1 MSEETIAFKCGACKQ
16 IPDKPLLENKDF
28 EIVAIEDAMDWADFK
43 HHTPD
48 LNNEIWERALIPP
61 VKGDSKKIQ
70 VYFPFHMTV
79 GETFWTLFR
88 PAYSHFNGWE
98 EQPDEINFSAFIKC
112 RFEDIISKNEKR
124 TWITVRVEEVLLLKN
139 VCNEMPP
146 RDGTGYLDSF
156 HMFGEAQLLQYKDWI
171 LLDANAQSN
180 LGIWALI
187 KRVKDDNH
195 LVAYGEWE
203 FHSNLV
209 YCGNLIIPEDEL
221 NQFMHV
227 RE

>member
-1 MSEETIAFKCGACKQ
+1 MNEETIAFKCGACQ
-16 IPDKPLLENKDF
+16 QVPDKPLLENKDF
-28 EIVAIEDAMDWADFK
+28 EIVAIEDTMDWADFK
-43 HHTPD
+43 HDTPD
-48 LNNEIWERALIPP
+48 LNSEIWERALNPP
-61 VKGDSKKIQ
+61 AEGDLKKVQ
-70 VYFPFHMTV
+70 VYFPFHMSV

-112 RFEDIISKNEKR
+112 RFQDIISKNEKR
-124 TWITVRVEEVLLLKN
+124 AWIHVRVEQVLFLKN

-156 HMFGEAQLLQYKDWI
+156 HMFGEPQLLQYKDWI
-171 LLDANAQSN
+171 LL
-180 LGIWALI
+180 
-187 KRVKDDNH
+187 
-195 LVAYGEWE
+195 
-203 FHSNLV
+203 

-221 NQFMHV
+221 NPFMHV